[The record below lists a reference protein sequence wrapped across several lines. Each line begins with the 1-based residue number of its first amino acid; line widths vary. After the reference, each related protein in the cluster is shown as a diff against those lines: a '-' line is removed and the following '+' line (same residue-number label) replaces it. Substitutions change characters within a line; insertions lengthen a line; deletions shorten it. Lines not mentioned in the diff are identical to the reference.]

1 MANKIKKNTYRAVLF
16 ALGLIMS
23 NPGVA
28 MARSK
33 FDDLSFKDVL
43 EIMFEGAEKAEE
55 HINENYVNPT
65 VKKMDDLWE
74 HNVKDLIIVTD
85 IPNVNPSEKR
95 HYYFV
100 NTKWIHGANTYYYN
114 ANMVKVKNGEI
125 PRYKEFRKMYFSVT
139 DFEVYYRTEEWTDLS
154 NNKIFLNYEVWNEN
168 SVVYDE
174 NTTAKYITFNDITP
188 FLKDEDI
195 EKVQKTGYLSTYD
208 LKRIEKYINSEQEL
222 DVEMVNIK
230 EYEDNLKLIK
240 KKK

>member
-1 MANKIKKNTYRAVLF
+1 MANKIKKNTYRAMLL
-16 ALGLIMS
+16 ALGLSMS

-55 HINENYVNPT
+55 HINENYVNPS

-85 IPNVNPSEKR
+85 IPNVNPNEKR
-95 HYYFV
+95 HYFFV